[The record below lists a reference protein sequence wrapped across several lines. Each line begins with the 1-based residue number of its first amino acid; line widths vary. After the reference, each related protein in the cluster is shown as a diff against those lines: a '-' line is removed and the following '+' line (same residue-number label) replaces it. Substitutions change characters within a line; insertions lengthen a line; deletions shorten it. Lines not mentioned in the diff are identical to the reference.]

1 MDPGAL
7 GAAGAWAM
15 GAAGAG
21 GRLAARSVHP
31 ARRRRPLRGGAPAAD
46 PGGLDREN
54 LRPAPAPAPAAHA
67 GVDGAD
73 SNPAGPGG
81 GGRASGLPHRDKGGR
96 RRAESLVEKKA
107 GAGKI
112 LTRLAKAYP
121 DARTALDFTTPLE
134 LLVATILSAQ
144 CTDERVN
151 AVTAGLFPRY
161 RQAADWAGVPLPVLE
176 REIHSTGF
184 FRAKARSLNGMA
196 RALVER
202 HGGEVPRT
210 LEELVELPGVG
221 RKTANVVLG
230 NAFGIPALAVDTHV
244 FRVSQRLGL
253 ARGDDPEK
261 IHDQL
266 CLVLPQPG
274 WTQASHLLILHG
286 RRVCFARKP
295 ACPPCPVEALCPFP
309 GKTKTAK
316 PVKAAAR
323 PRPRRSRS

>member
-1 MDPGAL
+1 MP
-7 GAAGAWAM
+7 
-15 GAAGAG
+15 
-21 GRLAARSVHP
+21 
-31 ARRRRPLRGGAPAAD
+31 
-46 PGGLDREN
+46 
-54 LRPAPAPAPAAHA
+54 
-67 GVDGAD
+67 
-73 SNPAGPGG
+73 
-81 GGRASGLPHRDKGGR
+81 
-96 RRAESLVEKKA
+96 ESPVEKKA
-107 GAGKI
+107 RAGKI
-112 LTRLAKAYP
+112 LTRLARAYP

-151 AVTAGLFPRY
+151 LVTAQLFPRY
-161 RQAADWAGVPLPVLE
+161 RTAANWAAVPLPTLE

-210 LEELVELPGVG
+210 LDALVDLPGVG

-253 ARGDDPEK
+253 ARSDDAEK

-266 CLVLPQPG
+266 CQVLPRSR

-286 RRVCFARKP
+286 RRVCVARKP
-295 ACPPCPVEALCPFP
+295 ACPTCPVLPLCPWT
-309 GKTKTAK
+309 GKTKAA
-316 PVKAAAR
+316 PVGR
-323 PRPRRSRS
+323 PRGRR